1 MVVKKEDLLFMR
13 QCFSRLGKQFTR
25 IRRGNWYLT
34 LKLLSIYTVPAER
47 FLPLILPLQLM
58 DPFHLKKLDWATD
71 VLEHWESISLNDPEV
86 PATSKIR
93 VGFFLEISKIFG
105 LLLS

>member
-1 MVVKKEDLLFMR
+1 MWSLILACHHVHHYH
-13 QCFSRLGKQFTR
+13 
-25 IRRGNWYLT
+25 GNKIYVLHR
-34 LKLLSIYTVPAER
+34 LSIYTVPAER

-93 VGFFLEISKIFG
+93 VVTAIPQ
-105 LLLS
+105 